1 MARTTQQIIEDLL
14 GKKDMQ
20 IAALTAALEDSTEKA
35 EALQKALDIV
45 KKDLEESESENTNLD
60 SLYRESL
67 KRGAPPEGAKWAEPR
82 PFKEA
87 TG

>member
-20 IAALTAALEDSTEKA
+20 IAALTAALEDAQERS
-35 EALQKALDIV
+35 EALQKALDEMAV
-45 KKDLEESESENTNLD
+45 KTK
-60 SLYRESL
+60 
-67 KRGAPPEGAKWAEPR
+67 PR
-82 PFKEA
+82 ALKEA